1 MELSSLE
8 AFVAVAKQS
17 SFSAAAKKLNL
28 TQPAVSKR
36 VASLEEQLNTTLFN
50 RVAKSISLT
59 AAGKRLLPKAEALLQ
74 QADDIQR
81 YAATLKKPVTGRLS
95 VTMDHYISAYRT
107 PAVLKAFIQRYPQVK
122 LDISFA
128 DLDEALSLLKQ
139 GETELALSSL
149 PDELAPELEVK
160 TIWQDSLVFVVAA
173 NHPLAQQQQ
182 ATLSQLSA
190 YEGALPNKN
199 HAIFRIVKNAF
210 TESGATLSVVSQTN
224 NLESLKALAGAG
236 LVWTVL
242 PETMFDASL
251 IKLPIKHQLSRKLG
265 VIRLNQGEI
274 TNAAQQMIKTLDE
287 FAD

>member
-1 MELSSLE
+1 MDLSSLE
-8 AFVAVAKQS
+8 AFVAVAKQN

-81 YAATLKKPVTGRLS
+81 FAATLQKPVTGRLS
-95 VTMDHYISAYRT
+95 VTIDHYIAAYQM
-107 PAVLKAFIQRYPQVK
+107 PAVLKAFIQRYPKVK
-122 LDISFA
+122 LDIGFA
-128 DLDEALSLLKQ
+128 DFDEALSLLKQ

-149 PDELAPELEVK
+149 PDELAQELEAK
-160 TIWQDSLVFVVAA
+160 TIWQDSLVFVVAT

-182 ATLSQLSA
+182 ATLSQLSVF
-190 YEGALPNKN
+190 EGVLPSKG
-199 HAIFRIVKNAF
+199 HEIHRIVKNAF
-210 TESGATLSVVSQTN
+210 TENGATLSIVSQTN
-224 NLESLKALAGAG
+224 NLESLKALAGSG

-242 PETMFDASL
+242 PESMVNASL
-251 IKLPIKHQLSRKLG
+251 IKLPIKHQLSRNLG
-265 VIRLNQGEI
+265 VIRLNQDEI